1 MPYEKS
7 HSREARVPLARQSQK
22 AKMTAKRAAAP
33 VCARGSLHV
42 CVLEA
47 RSRVRADEE
56 RAVRVVSR
64 YVCTRALRDGT
75 EVNTRSR
82 SHSRA
87 ITRITGAQ
95 TAERGSQS
103 VSSLSLSPP
112 PIPVLLVVVVN
123 RIRDQTPGCIL
134 NAAVCVCVPYST
146 DGAAASY
153 GARRTGR

>member
-1 MPYEKS
+1 MPRNAV
-7 HSREARVPLARQSQK
+7 REIAF
-22 AKMTAKRAAAP
+22 T
-33 VCARGSLHV
+33 RGSCAARSSKPKGEDDGKESSSACMCAGVSTRV

-103 VSSLSLSPP
+103 VSSLSLSTAYPRSP
-112 PIPVLLVVVVN
+112 RRRRKSHQRSNTGLYIK
-123 RIRDQTPGCIL
+123 RGC
-134 NAAVCVCVPYST
+134 VCVCPVQH
-146 DGAAASY
+146 
-153 GARRTGR
+153 